1 MDKPGKQPRKYQ
13 FSRSRAVQTVE
24 RIITEGREEGMIWHS
39 SKGPFG
45 RFLEKDGKTLLN
57 FGSCSYLSLHLHDE
71 LKAGAISAIERFG
84 TQFSISRMYYECQL
98 YTELEL
104 GLGRMTGG
112 HALATPST
120 SQAHQAALPV
130 LVGDDDLA
138 IIDQFAHASLHVA
151 TKLLGSTPVLRLRHS
166 SMEQLEGYLNEHGS
180 QYARIWY
187 IFDGL
192 YSMRG
197 DFAPFAQ
204 LARLQEIYP
213 QLHLY
218 VDDAHAVSWYGRN
231 GRGAAL
237 EHLPQSDRTVVALS
251 LNKSFSAAGG
261 ALVFSRQELKDRV
274 RMCGGP
280 LIFSGP
286 VQPPML
292 GAAVAAAQLH
302 LSPELAR
309 MQAELMQRIFYSR
322 DLAGRMGVRFISH
335 DPTPIFFLPH
345 DSPQQARAT
354 ARAFWSEGIY
364 VCPVNFP
371 AVPVNMPGVRFTIT
385 LHNELPDIDRFM
397 ETALRLQPARVMF

>member
-1 MDKPGKQPRKYQ
+1 MAKPGKSPTTYQ
-13 FSRSRAVQTVE
+13 FARSRVVQTVE
-24 RIITEGREEGMIWHS
+24 RIITEGREEGMIWHN
-39 SKGPFG
+39 SKDSFG

-57 FGSCSYLSLHLHDE
+57 FASCSYLSLHLHDD

-84 TQFSISRMYYECQL
+84 TQFSISRMYYQCQL
-98 YTELEL
+98 YTDLEL

-112 HALATPST
+112 HVLVTPST
-120 SQAHQAALPV
+120 SLAHQAALPV

-151 TKLLGSTPVLRLRHS
+151 TKLLASTPVIRLRHS
-166 SMEQLEGYLNEHGS
+166 SMEQLESYLIEHGS
-180 QYARIWY
+180 KYLKIWY
-187 IFDGL
+187 ICDGL

-197 DFAPFAQ
+197 DFAPFAH
-204 LARLQEIYP
+204 LARLQAMYP

-218 VDDAHAVSWYGRN
+218 VDDAHAVGWYGCN

-274 RMCGGP
+274 HMCGGP

-292 GAAVAAAQLH
+292 GAAVAAAHLH

-309 MQAELMQRIFYSR
+309 MQAELTQRILYAR
-322 DLAGRMGVRFISH
+322 ELAEQVGVRFISQ
-335 DPTPIFFLPH
+335 DATPIFFLPH
-345 DSPQQARAT
+345 DSPQWARAA

-371 AVPVNMPGVRFTIT
+371 AVPVNMPGIRFSIT
-385 LHNELPDIDRFM
+385 RHNEFSDIDRFM
-397 ETALRLQPARVMF
+397 EIALRLQPG